1 MLRKRRHWICK
12 GFEIVNTWQEYRI
25 KSRAMGP
32 EPKEQGTGEWSQ
44 IRLRAG
50 WAPAQT
56 GPHGSS
62 KTQMFIFRKIGSLYN
77 ALVRENN
84 CKPYIP

>member
-1 MLRKRRHWICK
+1 MKGKEGKWQEVEMLFRKRRHWICK

-25 KSRAMGP
+25 ESRAMGP

-56 GPHGSS
+56 GPCGSS
-62 KTQMFIFRKIGSLYN
+62 KTLECLS
-77 ALVRENN
+77 
-84 CKPYIP
+84 